1 MKVIFLDIDGVLNS
15 DAYFD
20 SIKDRVMEGIEA
32 DIDIKTIELLNKAV
46 KETGA
51 KVVLDSSWRYRRKA
65 DELQEVLAK
74 YGISIEK
81 TPFIDNRR
89 GEEIRQWLNE
99 AEYVGY
105 NVEDYILLDDDIF
118 DDFDKEILEHLI
130 KMDNTNSRGF
140 GSGLQE
146 RDVSEIIKRFGRINS
161 KHDEYER

>member
-20 SIKDRVMEGIEA
+20 RIKDRVMEGIEE

-65 DELQEVLAK
+65 DELQELLAQ

-146 RDVSEIIKRFGRINS
+146 KDVSEIIKRFGRINS